1 MTRKVEVDPR
11 SPYENVDRLATV
23 EMRMHNM
30 LQGYVPRLYAIV
42 RGENPITYDI
52 SQALLSMR
60 GAKVAIVTGIVVE
73 GLLPRGEVDGPV
85 GAAVLGRALARLG
98 HEVDILVEGEMD
110 GVVASLIGTLGFDA
124 TIVHTTERSPEDLA
138 RWAEHYDVAITIE
151 KLGRNREGV
160 RHSVMGSPLPK
171 SGDWYIDD
179 FIEAMNRSG
188 KLTIG
193 IGDGGNE
200 IGFGK
205 IYDDVRTMIPFG
217 DDCGY
222 AGSGGITTT
231 TATLYLLPA
240 AISNYGAYA
249 LTTSLA
255 LGAGDGE
262 LLVDGATI
270 GKLIEGIVA
279 MGCLDGGTVDPEFIG
294 DDGVPIDAVMRFV
307 DQLGSIFT
315 QWNRTFERDF

>member
-1 MTRKVEVDPR
+1 MPRKVDVDPR

-30 LQGYVPRLYAIV
+30 LQGYVPRLHAIV

-52 SQALLSMR
+52 SQALLKMQ
-60 GAKVAIVTGIVVE
+60 GARIAIVTGIVVAE
-73 GLLPRGEVDGPV
+73 FLPKGEVDGPV

-98 HEVDILVEGEMD
+98 HEVDLLVEGEMD
-110 GVVASLIGTLGFDA
+110 DVVASLIETLEFDA
-124 TIVHTTERSPEDLA
+124 NIVHTTDRSPEDLA
-138 RWAEHYDVAITIE
+138 RWAEHYDVAVTIE

-160 RHSVMGSPLPK
+160 RHSVMGSPLAK
-171 SGDWYIDD
+171 TGDWYIDD
-179 FIEAMNRSG
+179 FIEAMTESG
-188 KLTIG
+188 KLTVG

-205 IYDDVRTMIPFG
+205 IYDDVRAMIPFG
-217 DDCGY
+217 DDCGCPC
-222 AGSGGITTT
+222 GGGIATT
-231 TATLYLLPA
+231 TATRYLLPA

-249 LTTSLA
+249 LTASLA

-270 GKLIEGIVA
+270 RKLIEGIVA
-279 MGCLDGGTVDPEFIG
+279 LGCLDGGTVDPEFIG
-294 DDGVPIDAVMRFV
+294 DDAVPIDAVTRFV

-315 QWNRTFERDF
+315 QWNRTFDRDF